1 LPPKANSSSLRRGKQ
16 RKKTLCE
23 ESERESET
31 DVDENKPHPSV
42 KALLLCFSP
51 FGVLLFVVVV
61 FVVFEKERKMA
72 FDDAVEEEDNDE
84 QREKRNEEEE
94 EEEEEMTK
102 KTTLNNSARANTT
115 TDEKTAAQTDDDDE
129 EESDSDSEEESSSEE
144 EDEEELAK
152 WRNTTYEVG
161 DRVSAFASWFQ
172 TKDKYLPARVIHET
186 TKKETLRGVFGKG
199 GDAAKKSGS
208 GDGASATVVQMIK
221 RYYCSYEGY
230 SKRMDAWLDA
240 SKMRP
245 LKEED
250 DGSNEHLSE
259 EEEEEEEEEE
269 AMEILEEQTTT
280 RKRNEGAEEEEEE
293 GIVEVNDNKS
303 GGVVV
308 TDAGEEN
315 EEEEEERVGTKRR
328 RTGENA
334 EPSNGG
340 GTNASKGAD
349 GSESHP
355 RASSKN
361 KTMSNSNSNKK
372 EKIGGGSGDIVD
384 VAAVVAGE
392 DGTVEA
398 TSPSARNN
406 GTTNATILATA
417 VAGNADAATP
427 TVIVEPPNE
436 VVDVDAENN
445 NNDKAAAN
453 AVVANQK
460 KTSASMNNN
469 NNNKTKGGKPKEKKG
484 TKKETQQHQHD
495 VAAAIVKN
503 AKNVDVLQLGAFEV
517 DCWYRAP
524 YPDEFTSDNRLFVC
538 EFCLKYC
545 KRRKTLVKHKK
556 CCPLTHPPGNEIYRH
571 PAEIEK
577 RTMRGENGEEEREIE
592 EIVRPELSVFEVDG
606 ARAATYCQNLC
617 LLAKLFLDHK
627 TLYHDVSQMLFY
639 ALCEKGEDEKH
650 RVVGYF
656 SKDKNGS
663 QTGHNLACILTLPPY
678 QRKGYGR
685 FLIAFSYELT
695 KRESWVGTPEKPLS
709 DLGLMSYSAYWGDV
723 ISELL
728 KSLEIGT
735 VITLSKIS
743 KLTHL
748 ATQDVILVLE
758 QAQILKRKSKG
769 DGQQQQQQQQQQQGT
784 VTTDATTTTTN
795 ANGNDSANVV
805 IGQVVEVTAET
816 IAKLDEIVTPA
827 ARRAK
832 ALDVNV
838 KYLKWEGTPV
848 SNVV

>member
-1 LPPKANSSSLRRGKQ
+1 
-16 RKKTLCE
+16 
-23 ESERESET
+23 
-31 DVDENKPHPSV
+31 
-42 KALLLCFSP
+42 
-51 FGVLLFVVVV
+51 
-61 FVVFEKERKMA
+61 MA

-94 EEEEEMTK
+94 DEEEMTK

-186 TKKETLRGVFGKG
+186 TKKETLRGVFGGKG

-639 ALCEKGEDEKH
+639 ALCEKGED
-650 RVVGYF
+650 
-656 SKDKNGS
+656 
-663 QTGHNLACILTLPPY
+663 
-678 QRKGYGR
+678 
-685 FLIAFSYELT
+685 
-695 KRESWVGTPEKPLS
+695 
-709 DLGLMSYSAYWGDV
+709 
-723 ISELL
+723 
-728 KSLEIGT
+728 
-735 VITLSKIS
+735 
-743 KLTHL
+743 
-748 ATQDVILVLE
+748 
-758 QAQILKRKSKG
+758 
-769 DGQQQQQQQQQQQGT
+769 
-784 VTTDATTTTTN
+784 
-795 ANGNDSANVV
+795 
-805 IGQVVEVTAET
+805 
-816 IAKLDEIVTPA
+816 
-827 ARRAK
+827 
-832 ALDVNV
+832 
-838 KYLKWEGTPV
+838 
-848 SNVV
+848 

>member
-1 LPPKANSSSLRRGKQ
+1 MAE
-16 RKKTLCE
+16 KK
-23 ESERESET
+23 
-31 DVDENKPHPSV
+31 K
-42 KALLLCFSP
+42 K
-51 FGVLLFVVVV
+51 
-61 FVVFEKERKMA
+61 
-72 FDDAVEEEDNDE
+72 
-84 QREKRNEEEE
+84 EEEE
-94 EEEEEMTK
+94 EEEEEK
-102 KTTLNNSARANTT
+102 ER
-115 TDEKTAAQTDDDDE
+115 DEEESESSELESESESESESEDDDE
-129 EESDSDSEEESSSEE
+129 ED

-152 WRNTTYEVG
+152 WKAMEYEVG
-161 DRVSAFASWFQ
+161 DRVAAVASFHQ
-172 TKDKYLPARVIHET
+172 TKRLPARVVHET
-186 TKKETLRGVFGKG
+186 RKKER
-199 GDAAKKSGS
+199 DEKSGKM
-208 GDGASATVVQMIK
+208 VEIK

-230 SKRMDAWLDA
+230 SNRMDAWLDA

-250 DGSNEHLSE
+250 DGSNEHSSE
-259 EEEEEEEEEE
+259 EKEEEE
-269 AMEILEEQTTT
+269 AMDDRDEKKTTTT
-280 RKRNEGAEEEEEE
+280 RMEK
-293 GIVEVNDNKS
+293 KS
-303 GGVVV
+303 G
-308 TDAGEEN
+308 
-315 EEEEEERVGTKRR
+315 EEEERVVEVSHGPDAGKQNKEEKEDEDEKRVQRR
-328 RTGENA
+328 RKTGENA
-334 EPSNGG
+334 GASGD
-340 GTNASKGAD
+340 GTNGTTTEPHKAAE
-349 GSESHP
+349 GSESRP
-355 RASSKN
+355 RATSKN
-361 KTMSNSNSNKK
+361 KTNSNSNSNKK
-372 EKIGGGSGDIVD
+372 TKSDGGNRNLVS
-384 VAAVVAGE
+384 VATVVVAEE
-392 DGTVEA
+392 DGIIEA
-398 TSPSARNN
+398 TSPSAKNN
-406 GTTNATILATA
+406 GTTRTTGETETVVEKAVGENNGDVTTTVLA
-417 VAGNADAATP
+417 
-427 TVIVEPPNE
+427 EPQNE
-436 VVDVDAENN
+436 DVDPDAENN
-445 NNDKAAAN
+445 NNKN
-453 AVVANQK
+453 GTPTTGTNQK
-460 KTSASMNNN
+460 KSSVS
-469 NNNKTKGGKPKEKKG
+469 NNKTKGGKQKEKKG
-484 TKKETQQHQHD
+484 TKKEAQHHQHD
-495 VAAAIVKN
+495 VAAAAIVKN

-577 RTMRGENGEEEREIE
+577 RTITGEDGEGDREVQ

-627 TLYHDVSQMLFY
+627 TLYHDCSQMLFY
-639 ALCEKGEDEKH
+639 ALCEKGEDKKY

-695 KRESWVGTPEKPLS
+695 KREGWVGTPEKPLS

-735 VITLSKIS
+735 VITVSKIS

-758 QAQILKRKSKG
+758 QAQILKRKSKATG
-769 DGQQQQQQQQQQQGT
+769 NTSNDGQQQQATVPTETTANETDGT
-784 VTTDATTTTTN
+784 
-795 ANGNDSANVV
+795 GNDSTNMV

-827 ARRAK
+827 VRRAK

-838 KYLKWEGTPV
+838 KYLRWEGTPV

>member
-1 LPPKANSSSLRRGKQ
+1 MAE
-16 RKKTLCE
+16 KK
-23 ESERESET
+23 
-31 DVDENKPHPSV
+31 K
-42 KALLLCFSP
+42 
-51 FGVLLFVVVV
+51 
-61 FVVFEKERKMA
+61 
-72 FDDAVEEEDNDE
+72 
-84 QREKRNEEEE
+84 EEEE
-94 EEEEEMTK
+94 EEEEEK
-102 KTTLNNSARANTT
+102 ER
-115 TDEKTAAQTDDDDE
+115 DEEESESSELESESESESESEDDDE
-129 EESDSDSEEESSSEE
+129 ED

-152 WRNTTYEVG
+152 WKAMEYEVG
-161 DRVSAFASWFQ
+161 DRVAAVASFHQ
-172 TKDKYLPARVIHET
+172 TKRLPARVVHET
-186 TKKETLRGVFGKG
+186 RKKER
-199 GDAAKKSGS
+199 DEKSGKM
-208 GDGASATVVQMIK
+208 VEIK

-230 SKRMDAWLDA
+230 SNRMDAWLDA

-250 DGSNEHLSE
+250 DGSNEHSSE
-259 EEEEEEEEEE
+259 EKEEEE
-269 AMEILEEQTTT
+269 AMDDRDEKKTTTT
-280 RKRNEGAEEEEEE
+280 RMEK
-293 GIVEVNDNKS
+293 KS
-303 GGVVV
+303 G
-308 TDAGEEN
+308 
-315 EEEEEERVGTKRR
+315 EEEERVVEVSHGPDAGKQNKEEKEDEDEKRVQRR
-328 RTGENA
+328 RKTGENA
-334 EPSNGG
+334 GASGD
-340 GTNASKGAD
+340 GTNGTTTEPHKAAE
-349 GSESHP
+349 GSESRP
-355 RASSKN
+355 RATSKN
-361 KTMSNSNSNKK
+361 KTNSNSNSNKK
-372 EKIGGGSGDIVD
+372 TKSDGGNRNLVS
-384 VAAVVAGE
+384 VATVVVAEE
-392 DGTVEA
+392 DGIIEA
-398 TSPSARNN
+398 TSPSAKNN
-406 GTTNATILATA
+406 GTTRTTGETETVVEKAVGENNGDVTTTVLA
-417 VAGNADAATP
+417 
-427 TVIVEPPNE
+427 EPQNE
-436 VVDVDAENN
+436 DVDPDAENN
-445 NNDKAAAN
+445 NNKN
-453 AVVANQK
+453 GTPTTGTNQK
-460 KTSASMNNN
+460 KSSVS
-469 NNNKTKGGKPKEKKG
+469 NNKTKGGKQKEKKG
-484 TKKETQQHQHD
+484 TKKEAQHHQHD
-495 VAAAIVKN
+495 VAAAAIVKN

-577 RTMRGENGEEEREIE
+577 RTITGEDGEGDREVQ

-627 TLYHDVSQMLFY
+627 TLYHDCSQMLFY
-639 ALCEKGEDEKH
+639 ALCEKGEDKKY

-695 KRESWVGTPEKPLS
+695 KREGWVGTPEKPLS

-735 VITLSKIS
+735 VITVSKIS

-758 QAQILKRKSKG
+758 QAQILKRKSKATG
-769 DGQQQQQQQQQQQGT
+769 NTSNDGQQQQATVPTETTANETDGT
-784 VTTDATTTTTN
+784 
-795 ANGNDSANVV
+795 GNDSTNMV

-838 KYLKWEGTPV
+838 KYLRWEGTPV

>member
-1 LPPKANSSSLRRGKQ
+1 MAE
-16 RKKTLCE
+16 KK
-23 ESERESET
+23 
-31 DVDENKPHPSV
+31 K
-42 KALLLCFSP
+42 
-51 FGVLLFVVVV
+51 
-61 FVVFEKERKMA
+61 
-72 FDDAVEEEDNDE
+72 
-84 QREKRNEEEE
+84 EEEE
-94 EEEEEMTK
+94 EEEEEK
-102 KTTLNNSARANTT
+102 ER
-115 TDEKTAAQTDDDDE
+115 DEEESESESESEDDDDDDDDE
-129 EESDSDSEEESSSEE
+129 ED

-152 WRNTTYEVG
+152 WKAMEYEVG
-161 DRVSAFASWFQ
+161 DRVAAVASFHQ
-172 TKDKYLPARVIHET
+172 TKRLPARVVHET
-186 TKKETLRGVFGKG
+186 RKKER
-199 GDAAKKSGS
+199 DEKSGKM
-208 GDGASATVVQMIK
+208 VEIK

-230 SKRMDAWLDA
+230 SNRMDAWLDA

-250 DGSNEHLSE
+250 DGSNEHSSE
-259 EEEEEEEEEE
+259 EKEEEE
-269 AMEILEEQTTT
+269 AMDDRDEKKTTTT
-280 RKRNEGAEEEEEE
+280 RMEK
-293 GIVEVNDNKS
+293 KS
-303 GGVVV
+303 G
-308 TDAGEEN
+308 
-315 EEEEEERVGTKRR
+315 EEEERVVEVSHGPDAGKQNKEEKEDEDEKRVQRR
-328 RTGENA
+328 RKTGENA
-334 EPSNGG
+334 GASGD
-340 GTNASKGAD
+340 GTNGTTTEPHKAAE
-349 GSESHP
+349 GSESRP
-355 RASSKN
+355 RATSKN
-361 KTMSNSNSNKK
+361 KTNSNSNSNKK
-372 EKIGGGSGDIVD
+372 TKSDGGNRNLVS
-384 VAAVVAGE
+384 VATVVVAEE
-392 DGTVEA
+392 DGIIEA
-398 TSPSARNN
+398 TSPSAKNN
-406 GTTNATILATA
+406 GTTRTTGETETVVEKAVGENNGDVTTTVLA
-417 VAGNADAATP
+417 
-427 TVIVEPPNE
+427 EPQNE
-436 VVDVDAENN
+436 DVDPDAENN
-445 NNDKAAAN
+445 NNKN
-453 AVVANQK
+453 GTPTTGTNQK
-460 KTSASMNNN
+460 KSSVS
-469 NNNKTKGGKPKEKKG
+469 NNKTKGGKQKEKKG
-484 TKKETQQHQHD
+484 TKKEAQHHQHD
-495 VAAAIVKN
+495 VAAAAIVKN

-577 RTMRGENGEEEREIE
+577 RTITGEDGEGDREVQ

-627 TLYHDVSQMLFY
+627 TLYHDCSQMLFY
-639 ALCEKGEDEKH
+639 ALCEKGEDKKY

-695 KRESWVGTPEKPLS
+695 KREGWVGTPEKPLS

-735 VITLSKIS
+735 VITVSKIS

-758 QAQILKRKSKG
+758 QAQILKRKSKAIG
-769 DGQQQQQQQQQQQGT
+769 NTSNDGQQQQATVPTETTANETDGT
-784 VTTDATTTTTN
+784 
-795 ANGNDSANVV
+795 GNDSTNMV

-838 KYLKWEGTPV
+838 KYLRWEGTPV

>member
-1 LPPKANSSSLRRGKQ
+1 MAE
-16 RKKTLCE
+16 KK
-23 ESERESET
+23 
-31 DVDENKPHPSV
+31 K
-42 KALLLCFSP
+42 K
-51 FGVLLFVVVV
+51 
-61 FVVFEKERKMA
+61 
-72 FDDAVEEEDNDE
+72 
-84 QREKRNEEEE
+84 EEEE
-94 EEEEEMTK
+94 EEEEEK
-102 KTTLNNSARANTT
+102 ER
-115 TDEKTAAQTDDDDE
+115 DEEESESSELESESESESESEDDDDE
-129 EESDSDSEEESSSEE
+129 ED

-152 WRNTTYEVG
+152 WKAMEYEVG
-161 DRVSAFASWFQ
+161 DRVAAVASFHQ
-172 TKDKYLPARVIHET
+172 TKRLPARVVHET
-186 TKKETLRGVFGKG
+186 RKKER
-199 GDAAKKSGS
+199 DEKSGKM
-208 GDGASATVVQMIK
+208 VEIK

-230 SKRMDAWLDA
+230 SNRMDAWLDA

-250 DGSNEHLSE
+250 DGSNEHSS
-259 EEEEEEEEEE
+259 EEEEEEE
-269 AMEILEEQTTT
+269 AMDDRDEKKTTTT
-280 RKRNEGAEEEEEE
+280 RMEK
-293 GIVEVNDNKS
+293 KS
-303 GGVVV
+303 G
-308 TDAGEEN
+308 
-315 EEEEEERVGTKRR
+315 EEEERVVEVSHGPDAGKQNKEEDEDEKRVQRR
-328 RTGENA
+328 RKTGENA
-334 EPSNGG
+334 GASGD
-340 GTNASKGAD
+340 GTNGTTTEPHKAAE
-349 GSESHP
+349 GSESRP
-355 RASSKN
+355 RATSKN
-361 KTMSNSNSNKK
+361 KTNSNSNSNKK
-372 EKIGGGSGDIVD
+372 TKSDGGNRNLVS
-384 VAAVVAGE
+384 VATVVVAEE
-392 DGTVEA
+392 DGIIEA
-398 TSPSARNN
+398 TSPSAKNN
-406 GTTNATILATA
+406 GTTRTTGETETVVEKAVGENNGDVTTTVLA
-417 VAGNADAATP
+417 
-427 TVIVEPPNE
+427 EPQNE
-436 VVDVDAENN
+436 DVDPDAENN
-445 NNDKAAAN
+445 NNKN
-453 AVVANQK
+453 GTPTTGTNQK
-460 KTSASMNNN
+460 KSSVS
-469 NNNKTKGGKPKEKKG
+469 NNKTKGGKQKEKKG
-484 TKKETQQHQHD
+484 TKKEAQHHQHD
-495 VAAAIVKN
+495 VAAAAIVKN

-577 RTMRGENGEEEREIE
+577 RTITGEDGEGDREVQ

-627 TLYHDVSQMLFY
+627 TLYHDCSQMLFY
-639 ALCEKGEDEKH
+639 ALCEKGEDKKY

-695 KRESWVGTPEKPLS
+695 KREGWVGTPEKPLS

-735 VITLSKIS
+735 VITVSKIS

-758 QAQILKRKSKG
+758 QAQILKRKSKATG
-769 DGQQQQQQQQQQQGT
+769 NTSNDGQQQQATVPTETTANETDGT
-784 VTTDATTTTTN
+784 
-795 ANGNDSANVV
+795 GNDSTNMV

-838 KYLKWEGTPV
+838 KYLRWEGTPV

>member
-1 LPPKANSSSLRRGKQ
+1 MAE
-16 RKKTLCE
+16 KK
-23 ESERESET
+23 
-31 DVDENKPHPSV
+31 K
-42 KALLLCFSP
+42 
-51 FGVLLFVVVV
+51 
-61 FVVFEKERKMA
+61 
-72 FDDAVEEEDNDE
+72 
-84 QREKRNEEEE
+84 EEEE
-94 EEEEEMTK
+94 EEEEEK
-102 KTTLNNSARANTT
+102 ER
-115 TDEKTAAQTDDDDE
+115 DEEESESSELESESESESESEDDDDDDDDDE
-129 EESDSDSEEESSSEE
+129 ED

-152 WRNTTYEVG
+152 WKAMEYEVG
-161 DRVSAFASWFQ
+161 DRVAAVASFHQ
-172 TKDKYLPARVIHET
+172 TKRLPARVVHET
-186 TKKETLRGVFGKG
+186 RKKER
-199 GDAAKKSGS
+199 DEKSGKM
-208 GDGASATVVQMIK
+208 VEIK

-230 SKRMDAWLDA
+230 SNRMDAWLDA

-250 DGSNEHLSE
+250 DGSNEHSS
-259 EEEEEEEEEE
+259 EEEEEEE
-269 AMEILEEQTTT
+269 AMDDRDEKKTTTT
-280 RKRNEGAEEEEEE
+280 RMEK
-293 GIVEVNDNKS
+293 KS
-303 GGVVV
+303 G
-308 TDAGEEN
+308 
-315 EEEEEERVGTKRR
+315 EEEERVVEVSHGPDAGKQNKEEKEDEDEKRVQRR
-328 RTGENA
+328 RKTGENA
-334 EPSNGG
+334 GASGD
-340 GTNASKGAD
+340 GTNGTTTEPHKAAE
-349 GSESHP
+349 GSESRP
-355 RASSKN
+355 RATSKN
-361 KTMSNSNSNKK
+361 KTNSNSNSNKK
-372 EKIGGGSGDIVD
+372 TKSDGGNRNLVS
-384 VAAVVAGE
+384 VATVVVAEE
-392 DGTVEA
+392 DGIIEA
-398 TSPSARNN
+398 TSPSAKNN
-406 GTTNATILATA
+406 GTTRTTGETETVVEKAVGENNGDVTTTVLA
-417 VAGNADAATP
+417 
-427 TVIVEPPNE
+427 EPQNE
-436 VVDVDAENN
+436 DVDPDAENN
-445 NNDKAAAN
+445 NNKN
-453 AVVANQK
+453 GTPTTGTNQK
-460 KTSASMNNN
+460 KSSVS
-469 NNNKTKGGKPKEKKG
+469 NNKTKGGKQKEKKG
-484 TKKETQQHQHD
+484 TKKEAQHHQHD
-495 VAAAIVKN
+495 VAAAAIVKN

-577 RTMRGENGEEEREIE
+577 RTITGEDGEGDREVQ

-627 TLYHDVSQMLFY
+627 TLYHDCSQMLFY
-639 ALCEKGEDEKH
+639 ALCEKGEDKKY

-695 KRESWVGTPEKPLS
+695 KREGWVGTPEKPLS

-735 VITLSKIS
+735 VITVSKIS

-758 QAQILKRKSKG
+758 QAQILKRKSKATG
-769 DGQQQQQQQQQQQGT
+769 NTSNDGQQQQATVPTETTANETDGT
-784 VTTDATTTTTN
+784 
-795 ANGNDSANVV
+795 GNDSTNMV

-827 ARRAK
+827 ERRAK

-838 KYLKWEGTPV
+838 KYLRWEGTPV

>member
-1 LPPKANSSSLRRGKQ
+1 MAE
-16 RKKTLCE
+16 KK
-23 ESERESET
+23 
-31 DVDENKPHPSV
+31 K
-42 KALLLCFSP
+42 
-51 FGVLLFVVVV
+51 
-61 FVVFEKERKMA
+61 
-72 FDDAVEEEDNDE
+72 
-84 QREKRNEEEE
+84 EEEE
-94 EEEEEMTK
+94 EEEEEK
-102 KTTLNNSARANTT
+102 ER
-115 TDEKTAAQTDDDDE
+115 DEEESESESESEDDDDE
-129 EESDSDSEEESSSEE
+129 ED

-152 WRNTTYEVG
+152 WKAMEYEVG
-161 DRVSAFASWFQ
+161 DRVAAVASFHQ
-172 TKDKYLPARVIHET
+172 TKRLPARVVHET
-186 TKKETLRGVFGKG
+186 RKKER
-199 GDAAKKSGS
+199 DEKSGKM
-208 GDGASATVVQMIK
+208 VEIK

-230 SKRMDAWLDA
+230 SNRMDAWLDA

-250 DGSNEHLSE
+250 DGSNEHSS
-259 EEEEEEEEEE
+259 EEEEEEE
-269 AMEILEEQTTT
+269 AMDDRDEKKTTTT
-280 RKRNEGAEEEEEE
+280 RMEK
-293 GIVEVNDNKS
+293 KS
-303 GGVVV
+303 G
-308 TDAGEEN
+308 
-315 EEEEEERVGTKRR
+315 EEEERVVEVSHGPDAGKQNKEEKEDEDEKRVQRR
-328 RTGENA
+328 RKTGENA
-334 EPSNGG
+334 GASGD
-340 GTNASKGAD
+340 GTNGTTTEPHKAAE
-349 GSESHP
+349 GSESRP
-355 RASSKN
+355 RATSKN
-361 KTMSNSNSNKK
+361 KTNSNSNSNKK
-372 EKIGGGSGDIVD
+372 TKSDGGNRNLVS
-384 VAAVVAGE
+384 VATVVVAEE
-392 DGTVEA
+392 DGIIEA
-398 TSPSARNN
+398 TSPSAKNN
-406 GTTNATILATA
+406 GTTRTTGETETVVEKAVGENNGDVTTTVLA
-417 VAGNADAATP
+417 
-427 TVIVEPPNE
+427 EPQNE
-436 VVDVDAENN
+436 DVDPDAENN
-445 NNDKAAAN
+445 NNKN
-453 AVVANQK
+453 GTPTTGTNQK
-460 KTSASMNNN
+460 KSSVS
-469 NNNKTKGGKPKEKKG
+469 NNKTKGGKQKEKKG
-484 TKKETQQHQHD
+484 TKKEAQHHQHD
-495 VAAAIVKN
+495 VAAAAIVKN

-577 RTMRGENGEEEREIE
+577 RTITGEDGEGDREVQ

-627 TLYHDVSQMLFY
+627 TLYHDCSQMLFY
-639 ALCEKGEDEKH
+639 ALCEKGEDKKY

-695 KRESWVGTPEKPLS
+695 KREGWVGTPEKPLS

-735 VITLSKIS
+735 VITVSKIS

-758 QAQILKRKSKG
+758 QAQILKRKSKATG
-769 DGQQQQQQQQQQQGT
+769 NTSNDGQQQQATVPTETTANETDGT
-784 VTTDATTTTTN
+784 
-795 ANGNDSANVV
+795 GNDSTNMI

-838 KYLKWEGTPV
+838 KYLRWEGTPV

>member
-1 LPPKANSSSLRRGKQ
+1 
-16 RKKTLCE
+16 
-23 ESERESET
+23 
-31 DVDENKPHPSV
+31 
-42 KALLLCFSP
+42 
-51 FGVLLFVVVV
+51 
-61 FVVFEKERKMA
+61 MA
-72 FDDAVEEEDNDE
+72 FDDAVEEDANDE
-84 QREKRNEEEE
+84 QREKRNEE

-186 TKKETLRGVFGKG
+186 TKKETLRGVFGGKG

>member
-1 LPPKANSSSLRRGKQ
+1 MAE
-16 RKKTLCE
+16 KK
-23 ESERESET
+23 
-31 DVDENKPHPSV
+31 K
-42 KALLLCFSP
+42 
-51 FGVLLFVVVV
+51 
-61 FVVFEKERKMA
+61 
-72 FDDAVEEEDNDE
+72 
-84 QREKRNEEEE
+84 EEEE
-94 EEEEEMTK
+94 EEEEEK
-102 KTTLNNSARANTT
+102 ER
-115 TDEKTAAQTDDDDE
+115 DEEESESSELESESESESESEDDDDDDDDDDDE
-129 EESDSDSEEESSSEE
+129 ED

-152 WRNTTYEVG
+152 WKAMEYEVG
-161 DRVSAFASWFQ
+161 DRVAAVASFHQ
-172 TKDKYLPARVIHET
+172 TKRLPARVVHET
-186 TKKETLRGVFGKG
+186 RKKER
-199 GDAAKKSGS
+199 DEKSGKM
-208 GDGASATVVQMIK
+208 VEIK

-230 SKRMDAWLDA
+230 SNRMDAWLDA

-250 DGSNEHLSE
+250 DGSNEHSSE
-259 EEEEEEEEEE
+259 EKEEEE
-269 AMEILEEQTTT
+269 AMDDRDEKKTTTT
-280 RKRNEGAEEEEEE
+280 RMEK
-293 GIVEVNDNKS
+293 KS
-303 GGVVV
+303 G
-308 TDAGEEN
+308 
-315 EEEEEERVGTKRR
+315 EEEERVVEVSHGPDAGKQNKEEKEDEDEKRVQRR
-328 RTGENA
+328 RKTGENA
-334 EPSNGG
+334 GASGD
-340 GTNASKGAD
+340 GTNGTTTEPHKAAE
-349 GSESHP
+349 GSESRP
-355 RASSKN
+355 RATSKN
-361 KTMSNSNSNKK
+361 KTNSNSNSNKK
-372 EKIGGGSGDIVD
+372 TKSDGGNRNLVS
-384 VAAVVAGE
+384 VATVVVAEE
-392 DGTVEA
+392 DGIIEA
-398 TSPSARNN
+398 TSPSAKNN
-406 GTTNATILATA
+406 GTTRTTGETETVVEKAVGENNGDVTTTVLA
-417 VAGNADAATP
+417 
-427 TVIVEPPNE
+427 EPQNE
-436 VVDVDAENN
+436 DVDPDAENN
-445 NNDKAAAN
+445 NNKN
-453 AVVANQK
+453 GTPTTGTNQK
-460 KTSASMNNN
+460 KSSVS
-469 NNNKTKGGKPKEKKG
+469 NNKTKGGKQKEKKG
-484 TKKETQQHQHD
+484 TKKEAQHHQYD
-495 VAAAIVKN
+495 VAAAAIVKN

-524 YPDEFTSDNRLFVC
+524 YPDEFTSDSRLFVC

-577 RTMRGENGEEEREIE
+577 RTITGEDGEGHREVQ

-627 TLYHDVSQMLFY
+627 TLYHDCSQMLFY
-639 ALCEKGEDEKH
+639 ALCEKGEDRKY

-695 KRESWVGTPEKPLS
+695 KREGWVGTPEKPLS

-735 VITLSKIS
+735 VITVSKIS

-758 QAQILKRKSKG
+758 QAQILKRKSKATG
-769 DGQQQQQQQQQQQGT
+769 NTSNDGQQQQATVPTETTANETDGT
-784 VTTDATTTTTN
+784 
-795 ANGNDSANVV
+795 GNDSTNMV

-838 KYLKWEGTPV
+838 KYLRWEGTPV

>member
-1 LPPKANSSSLRRGKQ
+1 MAE
-16 RKKTLCE
+16 KK
-23 ESERESET
+23 
-31 DVDENKPHPSV
+31 K
-42 KALLLCFSP
+42 
-51 FGVLLFVVVV
+51 
-61 FVVFEKERKMA
+61 
-72 FDDAVEEEDNDE
+72 
-84 QREKRNEEEE
+84 EEEE
-94 EEEEEMTK
+94 EEEEEK
-102 KTTLNNSARANTT
+102 ER
-115 TDEKTAAQTDDDDE
+115 DEEESESSELESESESESESEDDDDE
-129 EESDSDSEEESSSEE
+129 ED

-152 WRNTTYEVG
+152 WKAMEYEVG
-161 DRVSAFASWFQ
+161 DRVAAVASFHQ
-172 TKDKYLPARVIHET
+172 TKRLPARVVHET
-186 TKKETLRGVFGKG
+186 RKKER
-199 GDAAKKSGS
+199 DEKSGKM
-208 GDGASATVVQMIK
+208 VEIK

-230 SKRMDAWLDA
+230 SNRMDAWLDA

-250 DGSNEHLSE
+250 DGSNEHSS
-259 EEEEEEEEEE
+259 EEEEEEE
-269 AMEILEEQTTT
+269 AMDDRDEKKTTTT
-280 RKRNEGAEEEEEE
+280 RMEK
-293 GIVEVNDNKS
+293 KS
-303 GGVVV
+303 G
-308 TDAGEEN
+308 
-315 EEEEEERVGTKRR
+315 EEEERVVEVSHGPDAGKQNKEEKEDEDEKRVQRR
-328 RTGENA
+328 RKTGENA
-334 EPSNGG
+334 GASGD
-340 GTNASKGAD
+340 GTNGTTTEPHKAAE
-349 GSESHP
+349 GSESRP
-355 RASSKN
+355 RATSKN
-361 KTMSNSNSNKK
+361 KTNSNSNSNKK
-372 EKIGGGSGDIVD
+372 TKSDGGNRNLVS
-384 VAAVVAGE
+384 VATVVVAEE
-392 DGTVEA
+392 DGIIEA
-398 TSPSARNN
+398 TSPSAKNN
-406 GTTNATILATA
+406 GTTRTTGETETVVEKAVGENNGDVTTTVLA
-417 VAGNADAATP
+417 
-427 TVIVEPPNE
+427 EPQNE
-436 VVDVDAENN
+436 DVDPDAENN
-445 NNDKAAAN
+445 NNKN
-453 AVVANQK
+453 GTPTTGTNQK
-460 KTSASMNNN
+460 KSSVS
-469 NNNKTKGGKPKEKKG
+469 NNKTKGGKQKEKKG
-484 TKKETQQHQHD
+484 TKKEAQHHQHD
-495 VAAAIVKN
+495 VAAAAIVKN

-577 RTMRGENGEEEREIE
+577 RTITGEDGEGDREVQE
-592 EIVRPELSVFEVDG
+592 TVRPELSVFEVDG

-627 TLYHDVSQMLFY
+627 TLYHDCSQMLFY
-639 ALCEKGEDEKH
+639 ALCEKGEDRKY

-695 KRESWVGTPEKPLS
+695 KREGWVGTPEKPLS

-735 VITLSKIS
+735 VITVSKIS

-758 QAQILKRKSKG
+758 QAQILKRKSKATG
-769 DGQQQQQQQQQQQGT
+769 NTSNDGQQQQATVPTETTANETDGT
-784 VTTDATTTTTN
+784 
-795 ANGNDSANVV
+795 GNDSTNMV

-838 KYLKWEGTPV
+838 KYLRWEGTPV

>member
-1 LPPKANSSSLRRGKQ
+1 MAE
-16 RKKTLCE
+16 KK
-23 ESERESET
+23 
-31 DVDENKPHPSV
+31 K
-42 KALLLCFSP
+42 
-51 FGVLLFVVVV
+51 
-61 FVVFEKERKMA
+61 
-72 FDDAVEEEDNDE
+72 
-84 QREKRNEEEE
+84 EEEE
-94 EEEEEMTK
+94 EEEEEK
-102 KTTLNNSARANTT
+102 ER
-115 TDEKTAAQTDDDDE
+115 DEEESESSELESESESESESEDDDDDDDE
-129 EESDSDSEEESSSEE
+129 ED

-152 WRNTTYEVG
+152 WKAMEYEVG
-161 DRVSAFASWFQ
+161 DRVAAVASFHQ
-172 TKDKYLPARVIHET
+172 TKRLPARVVHET
-186 TKKETLRGVFGKG
+186 RKKER
-199 GDAAKKSGS
+199 DEKSGKM
-208 GDGASATVVQMIK
+208 VEIK

-230 SKRMDAWLDA
+230 SNRMDAWLDA

-250 DGSNEHLSE
+250 DGSNEHSS
-259 EEEEEEEEEE
+259 EEEEEEE
-269 AMEILEEQTTT
+269 AMDDRDEKKTTTT
-280 RKRNEGAEEEEEE
+280 RMEK
-293 GIVEVNDNKS
+293 KS
-303 GGVVV
+303 G
-308 TDAGEEN
+308 
-315 EEEEEERVGTKRR
+315 EEEERVVEVSHGPDAGKQNKEEKEDEDEKRVQRR
-328 RTGENA
+328 RKTGENA
-334 EPSNGG
+334 GASGD
-340 GTNASKGAD
+340 GTNGTTTEPHKAAE
-349 GSESHP
+349 GSESRP
-355 RASSKN
+355 RATSKN
-361 KTMSNSNSNKK
+361 KTNSNSNSNKK
-372 EKIGGGSGDIVD
+372 TKSDGGNRNLVS
-384 VAAVVAGE
+384 VATVVVAEE
-392 DGTVEA
+392 DGIIEA
-398 TSPSARNN
+398 TSPSAKNN
-406 GTTNATILATA
+406 GTTRTTGETETVVEKAVGENNGDVTTTVLA
-417 VAGNADAATP
+417 
-427 TVIVEPPNE
+427 EPQNE
-436 VVDVDAENN
+436 DVDPDAENN
-445 NNDKAAAN
+445 NNKN
-453 AVVANQK
+453 GTPTTGTNQK
-460 KTSASMNNN
+460 KSSVS
-469 NNNKTKGGKPKEKKG
+469 NNKTKGGKQKEKKG
-484 TKKETQQHQHD
+484 TKKEAQHHQHD
-495 VAAAIVKN
+495 VAAAAIVKN

-577 RTMRGENGEEEREIE
+577 RTITGEDGEGDREVQ

-627 TLYHDVSQMLFY
+627 TLYHDCSQMLFY
-639 ALCEKGEDEKH
+639 ALCEKGEDKKY

-695 KRESWVGTPEKPLS
+695 KREGWVGTPEKPLS

-735 VITLSKIS
+735 VITVSKIS

-758 QAQILKRKSKG
+758 QAQILKRKSKATG
-769 DGQQQQQQQQQQQGT
+769 NTSNDGQQQQATVPTETTANETDGT
-784 VTTDATTTTTN
+784 
-795 ANGNDSANVV
+795 GNDSTNMV

-838 KYLKWEGTPV
+838 KYLRWEGTPV

>member
-1 LPPKANSSSLRRGKQ
+1 MAE
-16 RKKTLCE
+16 KK
-23 ESERESET
+23 
-31 DVDENKPHPSV
+31 K
-42 KALLLCFSP
+42 K
-51 FGVLLFVVVV
+51 
-61 FVVFEKERKMA
+61 
-72 FDDAVEEEDNDE
+72 
-84 QREKRNEEEE
+84 EEEE
-94 EEEEEMTK
+94 EEEEK
-102 KTTLNNSARANTT
+102 KER
-115 TDEKTAAQTDDDDE
+115 DEEESESESESEDDDDE
-129 EESDSDSEEESSSEE
+129 ED

-152 WRNTTYEVG
+152 WKAMEYEVG
-161 DRVSAFASWFQ
+161 DRVAAVASFHQ
-172 TKDKYLPARVIHET
+172 TKRLPARVVHET
-186 TKKETLRGVFGKG
+186 RKKER
-199 GDAAKKSGS
+199 DEKSGKM
-208 GDGASATVVQMIK
+208 VEIK

-230 SKRMDAWLDA
+230 SNRMDAWLDA

-250 DGSNEHLSE
+250 DGSNEHSSE
-259 EEEEEEEEEE
+259 EKEEEE
-269 AMEILEEQTTT
+269 AMDDRDEKKTTTT
-280 RKRNEGAEEEEEE
+280 RMEK
-293 GIVEVNDNKS
+293 KS
-303 GGVVV
+303 G
-308 TDAGEEN
+308 
-315 EEEEEERVGTKRR
+315 EEEERVVEVSHGPDAGKQNKEEKEDEDEKRVQRR
-328 RTGENA
+328 RKTGENA
-334 EPSNGG
+334 GASGD
-340 GTNASKGAD
+340 GTNGTTTEPHKAAE
-349 GSESHP
+349 GSESRP
-355 RASSKN
+355 RATSKN
-361 KTMSNSNSNKK
+361 KTNSNSNSNKK
-372 EKIGGGSGDIVD
+372 TKSGGGNRNLVS
-384 VAAVVAGE
+384 VATVVVAEE
-392 DGTVEA
+392 DGIIEA
-398 TSPSARNN
+398 TSPSAKNN
-406 GTTNATILATA
+406 GTTRTTGETETVVEKAVGENNGDVTTTVLA
-417 VAGNADAATP
+417 
-427 TVIVEPPNE
+427 EPQNE
-436 VVDVDAENN
+436 DVDPDAENN
-445 NNDKAAAN
+445 NNKN
-453 AVVANQK
+453 GTPTTGTNQK
-460 KTSASMNNN
+460 KSSVS
-469 NNNKTKGGKPKEKKG
+469 NNKTKGGKQKEKKG
-484 TKKETQQHQHD
+484 TKKEAQHHQHD
-495 VAAAIVKN
+495 VAAAAIVKN

-577 RTMRGENGEEEREIE
+577 RTITGEDGEGHREVQ

-627 TLYHDVSQMLFY
+627 TLYHDCSQMLFY
-639 ALCEKGEDEKH
+639 ALCEKGEDKKY

-695 KRESWVGTPEKPLS
+695 KREGWVGTPEKPLS

-735 VITLSKIS
+735 VITVSKIS

-758 QAQILKRKSKG
+758 QAQILKRKSKATG
-769 DGQQQQQQQQQQQGT
+769 NTSNDGQQQQATVPTETTANETDGT
-784 VTTDATTTTTN
+784 
-795 ANGNDSANVV
+795 GNDSTNMV

-838 KYLKWEGTPV
+838 KYLRWEGTPV

>member
-1 LPPKANSSSLRRGKQ
+1 MAE
-16 RKKTLCE
+16 KK
-23 ESERESET
+23 
-31 DVDENKPHPSV
+31 K
-42 KALLLCFSP
+42 
-51 FGVLLFVVVV
+51 
-61 FVVFEKERKMA
+61 
-72 FDDAVEEEDNDE
+72 
-84 QREKRNEEEE
+84 EEEE
-94 EEEEEMTK
+94 EEEEEK
-102 KTTLNNSARANTT
+102 ER
-115 TDEKTAAQTDDDDE
+115 DEEESESESEDDDDDDDDDE
-129 EESDSDSEEESSSEE
+129 ED

-152 WRNTTYEVG
+152 WKAMEYEVG
-161 DRVSAFASWFQ
+161 DRVAAVASFHQ
-172 TKDKYLPARVIHET
+172 TKRLPARVVHET
-186 TKKETLRGVFGKG
+186 RKKER
-199 GDAAKKSGS
+199 DEKSGKM
-208 GDGASATVVQMIK
+208 VEIK

-230 SKRMDAWLDA
+230 SNRMDAWLDA

-250 DGSNEHLSE
+250 DGSNEHSS
-259 EEEEEEEEEE
+259 EEEEEEE
-269 AMEILEEQTTT
+269 AMDDRDEKKTTTT
-280 RKRNEGAEEEEEE
+280 RMEK
-293 GIVEVNDNKS
+293 KS
-303 GGVVV
+303 G
-308 TDAGEEN
+308 
-315 EEEEEERVGTKRR
+315 EEEERVVEVSHGPDAGKQNKEEKEDEDEKRVQRR
-328 RTGENA
+328 RKTGENA
-334 EPSNGG
+334 GASGD
-340 GTNASKGAD
+340 GTNGTTTEPHKAAE
-349 GSESHP
+349 GSESRP
-355 RASSKN
+355 RATSKN
-361 KTMSNSNSNKK
+361 KTNSNSNSNKK
-372 EKIGGGSGDIVD
+372 TKSDGGNRNLVS
-384 VAAVVAGE
+384 VATVVVAEE
-392 DGTVEA
+392 DGIIEA
-398 TSPSARNN
+398 TSPSAKNN
-406 GTTNATILATA
+406 GTTRTTGETETVVEKAVGENNGDVTTTVLA
-417 VAGNADAATP
+417 
-427 TVIVEPPNE
+427 EPQNE
-436 VVDVDAENN
+436 DVDPDAENN
-445 NNDKAAAN
+445 NNKN
-453 AVVANQK
+453 GTPTTGTNQK
-460 KTSASMNNN
+460 KSSVS
-469 NNNKTKGGKPKEKKG
+469 NNKTKGGKQKEKKG
-484 TKKETQQHQHD
+484 TKKEAQHHQHD
-495 VAAAIVKN
+495 VAAAAIVKN

-577 RTMRGENGEEEREIE
+577 RTITGEDGEGDREVQ

-627 TLYHDVSQMLFY
+627 TLYHDCSQMLFY
-639 ALCEKGEDEKH
+639 ALCEKGEDKKY

-695 KRESWVGTPEKPLS
+695 KREGWVGTPEKPLS

-735 VITLSKIS
+735 VITVSKIS

-758 QAQILKRKSKG
+758 QAQILKRKSKATG
-769 DGQQQQQQQQQQQGT
+769 NTSNDGQQQQATVPTETTANETDGT
-784 VTTDATTTTTN
+784 
-795 ANGNDSANVV
+795 GNDSTNMV

-838 KYLKWEGTPV
+838 KYLRWEGTPV

>member
-1 LPPKANSSSLRRGKQ
+1 MAEE
-16 RKKTLCE
+16 KK
-23 ESERESET
+23 
-31 DVDENKPHPSV
+31 K
-42 KALLLCFSP
+42 KKKK
-51 FGVLLFVVVV
+51 
-61 FVVFEKERKMA
+61 EK
-72 FDDAVEEEDNDE
+72 
-84 QREKRNEEEE
+84 EEEE
-94 EEEEEMTK
+94 EEKKKKRDEEEESETSE
-102 KTTLNNSARANTT
+102 LESESESESESE
-115 TDEKTAAQTDDDDE
+115 DDDDDDDDDDDE
-129 EESDSDSEEESSSEE
+129 ED
-144 EDEEELAK
+144 EDDDEELAK
-152 WRNTTYEVG
+152 WKAMEYEVG
-161 DRVSAFASWFQ
+161 DRVAAVASFHQ
-172 TKDKYLPARVIHET
+172 TKRLPARVVHET
-186 TKKETLRGVFGKG
+186 RKKER
-199 GDAAKKSGS
+199 DEKSGKM
-208 GDGASATVVQMIK
+208 VEIK

-230 SKRMDAWLDA
+230 SNRMDAWLDA

-250 DGSNEHLSE
+250 DGSNEHSSE
-259 EEEEEEEEEE
+259 EKEEEE
-269 AMEILEEQTTT
+269 AMDDRDEKKTTTT
-280 RKRNEGAEEEEEE
+280 RMEK
-293 GIVEVNDNKS
+293 KS
-303 GGVVV
+303 G
-308 TDAGEEN
+308 
-315 EEEEEERVGTKRR
+315 EEEERVVEVSHGPDDAGKQNKEDKEDEDEKRVQRR
-328 RTGENA
+328 RKTGENA
-334 EPSNGG
+334 GASGD
-340 GTNASKGAD
+340 GTNGTTTEPHKAAE
-349 GSESHP
+349 GSESRP
-355 RASSKN
+355 RATSKN
-361 KTMSNSNSNKK
+361 KTNSNSNSNKK
-372 EKIGGGSGDIVD
+372 TKSGGGNRNLVN
-384 VAAVVAGE
+384 VATVVVAEE
-392 DGTVEA
+392 DGIIEA
-398 TSPSARNN
+398 TSPSAKNN
-406 GTTNATILATA
+406 GTTRTTGETETVVEKAVGDENNGDVTTTVLA
-417 VAGNADAATP
+417 
-427 TVIVEPPNE
+427 EPQNE
-436 VVDVDAENN
+436 DVDPDAENN
-445 NNDKAAAN
+445 NNKN
-453 AVVANQK
+453 GTPTTGTNQK
-460 KTSASMNNN
+460 KSSVS
-469 NNNKTKGGKPKEKKG
+469 NNKTKGGKQKEKKG
-484 TKKETQQHQHD
+484 TKKEAQHHHHD
-495 VAAAIVKN
+495 VAAAAIVKN

-577 RTMRGENGEEEREIE
+577 RTISGEDGEGDREVQ

-627 TLYHDVSQMLFY
+627 TLYHDCSQMLFY
-639 ALCEKGEDEKH
+639 ALCEKGEDKKY

-695 KRESWVGTPEKPLS
+695 KREGWVGTPEKPLS

-735 VITLSKIS
+735 VITVSKIS

-758 QAQILKRKSKG
+758 QAQILKRKSKAIG
-769 DGQQQQQQQQQQQGT
+769 NTSNDGQQQQATVPTETTANETDGT
-784 VTTDATTTTTN
+784 
-795 ANGNDSANVV
+795 GNDSTNMV

-838 KYLKWEGTPV
+838 KYLRWEGTPV

>member
-1 LPPKANSSSLRRGKQ
+1 MAE
-16 RKKTLCE
+16 KK
-23 ESERESET
+23 
-31 DVDENKPHPSV
+31 K
-42 KALLLCFSP
+42 
-51 FGVLLFVVVV
+51 
-61 FVVFEKERKMA
+61 
-72 FDDAVEEEDNDE
+72 
-84 QREKRNEEEE
+84 EEEE
-94 EEEEEMTK
+94 EEEEEK
-102 KTTLNNSARANTT
+102 ER
-115 TDEKTAAQTDDDDE
+115 DEEESESSELESESESESESEDDDDDDDDDE
-129 EESDSDSEEESSSEE
+129 ED

-152 WRNTTYEVG
+152 WKAMEYEVG
-161 DRVSAFASWFQ
+161 DRVAAVASFHQ
-172 TKDKYLPARVIHET
+172 TKRLPARVVHET
-186 TKKETLRGVFGKG
+186 RKKER
-199 GDAAKKSGS
+199 DEKSGKM
-208 GDGASATVVQMIK
+208 VEIK

-230 SKRMDAWLDA
+230 SNRMDAWLDA

-250 DGSNEHLSE
+250 DGSNEHSS
-259 EEEEEEEEEE
+259 EEEEEEE
-269 AMEILEEQTTT
+269 AMDDRDEKKTTTT
-280 RKRNEGAEEEEEE
+280 RMEK
-293 GIVEVNDNKS
+293 KS
-303 GGVVV
+303 G
-308 TDAGEEN
+308 
-315 EEEEEERVGTKRR
+315 EEEERVVEVSHGPDAGKQNKEEKEDEDEKRVQRR
-328 RTGENA
+328 RKTGENA
-334 EPSNGG
+334 GASGD
-340 GTNASKGAD
+340 GTNGTTTEPHKAAE
-349 GSESHP
+349 GSESRP
-355 RASSKN
+355 RATSKN
-361 KTMSNSNSNKK
+361 KTNSNSNSNKK
-372 EKIGGGSGDIVD
+372 TKSDGGNRNLVS
-384 VAAVVAGE
+384 VATVVVAEE
-392 DGTVEA
+392 DGIIEA
-398 TSPSARNN
+398 TSPSAKNN
-406 GTTNATILATA
+406 GTTRTTGETETVVEKAVGENNGDVTTTVLA
-417 VAGNADAATP
+417 
-427 TVIVEPPNE
+427 EPQNE
-436 VVDVDAENN
+436 DVDPDAENN
-445 NNDKAAAN
+445 NNKN
-453 AVVANQK
+453 GTPTTGTNQK
-460 KTSASMNNN
+460 KSSVS
-469 NNNKTKGGKPKEKKG
+469 NNKTKGGKQKEKKG
-484 TKKETQQHQHD
+484 TKKEAQHHQHD
-495 VAAAIVKN
+495 VAAAAIVKN

-577 RTMRGENGEEEREIE
+577 RTITGEDGEGDREVQ

-627 TLYHDVSQMLFY
+627 TLYHDCSQMLFY
-639 ALCEKGEDEKH
+639 ALCEKGEDKKY

-695 KRESWVGTPEKPLS
+695 KREGWVGTPEKPLS

-735 VITLSKIS
+735 VITVSKIS

-758 QAQILKRKSKG
+758 QAQILKRKSKATG
-769 DGQQQQQQQQQQQGT
+769 NTSNDGQQQQATVPTETTANETDGT
-784 VTTDATTTTTN
+784 
-795 ANGNDSANVV
+795 GNDSTNMI

-838 KYLKWEGTPV
+838 KYLRWEGTPV

>member
-1 LPPKANSSSLRRGKQ
+1 MAE
-16 RKKTLCE
+16 KK
-23 ESERESET
+23 
-31 DVDENKPHPSV
+31 K
-42 KALLLCFSP
+42 
-51 FGVLLFVVVV
+51 
-61 FVVFEKERKMA
+61 
-72 FDDAVEEEDNDE
+72 
-84 QREKRNEEEE
+84 EEEE
-94 EEEEEMTK
+94 EEEEEK
-102 KTTLNNSARANTT
+102 ER
-115 TDEKTAAQTDDDDE
+115 DEEESESSELESESESESESEDDDDDDDE
-129 EESDSDSEEESSSEE
+129 ED

-152 WRNTTYEVG
+152 WKAMEYEVG
-161 DRVSAFASWFQ
+161 DRVAAVASFHQ
-172 TKDKYLPARVIHET
+172 TKRLPARVVHET
-186 TKKETLRGVFGKG
+186 RKKER
-199 GDAAKKSGS
+199 DEKSGKM
-208 GDGASATVVQMIK
+208 VEIK

-230 SKRMDAWLDA
+230 SNRMDAWLDA

-250 DGSNEHLSE
+250 DGSNEHSSE
-259 EEEEEEEEEE
+259 EKAEEE
-269 AMEILEEQTTT
+269 AMDDRDEKKTTTT
-280 RKRNEGAEEEEEE
+280 RMEK
-293 GIVEVNDNKS
+293 KS
-303 GGVVV
+303 G
-308 TDAGEEN
+308 
-315 EEEEEERVGTKRR
+315 EEEERVVEVSHGPDAGKQNKEEKEDEDEKRVQRR
-328 RTGENA
+328 RKTGENA
-334 EPSNGG
+334 GASGD
-340 GTNASKGAD
+340 GTNGTTTEPHKAAE
-349 GSESHP
+349 GSESRP
-355 RASSKN
+355 RATSKN
-361 KTMSNSNSNKK
+361 KTNSNSNSNKK
-372 EKIGGGSGDIVD
+372 TKSDGGNRNLVS
-384 VAAVVAGE
+384 VATVVVAEE
-392 DGTVEA
+392 DGIIEA
-398 TSPSARNN
+398 TSPSAKNN
-406 GTTNATILATA
+406 GTTRTTGETETVVEKAVGENNGDVTTTVLA
-417 VAGNADAATP
+417 
-427 TVIVEPPNE
+427 EPQNE
-436 VVDVDAENN
+436 DVDPDAENN
-445 NNDKAAAN
+445 NNKN
-453 AVVANQK
+453 GTPTTGTNQK
-460 KTSASMNNN
+460 KSSVS
-469 NNNKTKGGKPKEKKG
+469 NNKTKGGKQKEKKG
-484 TKKETQQHQHD
+484 TKKEAQHHQHD
-495 VAAAIVKN
+495 VAAAAIVKN

-577 RTMRGENGEEEREIE
+577 RTITGEDGEGDREVQ

-627 TLYHDVSQMLFY
+627 TLYHDCSQMLFY
-639 ALCEKGEDEKH
+639 ALCEKGEDKKY

-695 KRESWVGTPEKPLS
+695 KREGWVGTPEKPLS

-728 KSLEIGT
+728 KSLGIGT
-735 VITLSKIS
+735 VITISKIS

-758 QAQILKRKSKG
+758 QAQILKRKSKATG
-769 DGQQQQQQQQQQQGT
+769 NTSNDGQQQQATVPTETTANETDGT
-784 VTTDATTTTTN
+784 
-795 ANGNDSANVV
+795 GNDSTNMV

-838 KYLKWEGTPV
+838 KYLRWEGTPV

>member
-1 LPPKANSSSLRRGKQ
+1 M
-16 RKKTLCE
+16 
-23 ESERESET
+23 ESESESES
-31 DVDENKPHPSV
+31 ES
-42 KALLLCFSP
+42 
-51 FGVLLFVVVV
+51 
-61 FVVFEKERKMA
+61 E
-72 FDDAVEEEDNDE
+72 DDDD
-84 QREKRNEEEE
+84 
-94 EEEEEMTK
+94 
-102 KTTLNNSARANTT
+102 
-115 TDEKTAAQTDDDDE
+115 DDDDDE
-129 EESDSDSEEESSSEE
+129 ED

-152 WRNTTYEVG
+152 WKAMEYEVG
-161 DRVSAFASWFQ
+161 DRVAAVASFHQ
-172 TKDKYLPARVIHET
+172 TKRLPARVVHET
-186 TKKETLRGVFGKG
+186 RKKER
-199 GDAAKKSGS
+199 DEKSGKM
-208 GDGASATVVQMIK
+208 VEIK

-230 SKRMDAWLDA
+230 SNRMDAWLDA

-250 DGSNEHLSE
+250 DGSNEHSSE
-259 EEEEEEEEEE
+259 EKEEEE
-269 AMEILEEQTTT
+269 AMDDRDEKKTTTT
-280 RKRNEGAEEEEEE
+280 RMEK
-293 GIVEVNDNKS
+293 KS
-303 GGVVV
+303 G
-308 TDAGEEN
+308 
-315 EEEEEERVGTKRR
+315 EEEERVVEVSHGPDAGKQNKEEKEDEDEKRVQRR
-328 RTGENA
+328 RKTGENA
-334 EPSNGG
+334 GASGD
-340 GTNASKGAD
+340 GTNGTTTEPHKAAE
-349 GSESHP
+349 GSESRP
-355 RASSKN
+355 RATSKN
-361 KTMSNSNSNKK
+361 KTNSNSNSNKK
-372 EKIGGGSGDIVD
+372 TKSDGGNRNLVS
-384 VAAVVAGE
+384 VATVVVAEE
-392 DGTVEA
+392 DGIIEA
-398 TSPSARNN
+398 TSPSAKNN
-406 GTTNATILATA
+406 GTTRTTGETETVVEKAVGENNGDVTTTVLA
-417 VAGNADAATP
+417 
-427 TVIVEPPNE
+427 EPQNE
-436 VVDVDAENN
+436 DVDPDAENN
-445 NNDKAAAN
+445 NNKN
-453 AVVANQK
+453 GTPTTGTNQK
-460 KTSASMNNN
+460 KSSVS
-469 NNNKTKGGKPKEKKG
+469 NNKTKGGKQKEKKG
-484 TKKETQQHQHD
+484 TKKEAQHHQHD
-495 VAAAIVKN
+495 VAAAAIVKN

-577 RTMRGENGEEEREIE
+577 RTITGEDGEGDREVQ

-627 TLYHDVSQMLFY
+627 TLYHDCSQMLFY
-639 ALCEKGEDEKH
+639 ALCEKGEDKKY

-695 KRESWVGTPEKPLS
+695 KREGWVGTPEKPLS

-735 VITLSKIS
+735 VITVSKIS

-758 QAQILKRKSKG
+758 QAQILKRKSKATG
-769 DGQQQQQQQQQQQGT
+769 NTSNDGQQQQATVPTETTANETDGT
-784 VTTDATTTTTN
+784 
-795 ANGNDSANVV
+795 GNDSTNMV

-838 KYLKWEGTPV
+838 KYLRWEGTPV

>member
-1 LPPKANSSSLRRGKQ
+1 M
-16 RKKTLCE
+16 
-23 ESERESET
+23 ESESESES
-31 DVDENKPHPSV
+31 ES
-42 KALLLCFSP
+42 
-51 FGVLLFVVVV
+51 
-61 FVVFEKERKMA
+61 E
-72 FDDAVEEEDNDE
+72 DDD
-84 QREKRNEEEE
+84 
-94 EEEEEMTK
+94 
-102 KTTLNNSARANTT
+102 
-115 TDEKTAAQTDDDDE
+115 DDDDE
-129 EESDSDSEEESSSEE
+129 ED

-152 WRNTTYEVG
+152 WKAMEYEVG
-161 DRVSAFASWFQ
+161 DRVAAVASFHQ
-172 TKDKYLPARVIHET
+172 TKRLPARVVHET
-186 TKKETLRGVFGKG
+186 RKKER
-199 GDAAKKSGS
+199 DEKSGKM
-208 GDGASATVVQMIK
+208 VEIK

-230 SKRMDAWLDA
+230 SNRMDAWLDA

-250 DGSNEHLSE
+250 DGSNEHSS
-259 EEEEEEEEEE
+259 EEEEEEE
-269 AMEILEEQTTT
+269 AMDDRDEKKTTTT
-280 RKRNEGAEEEEEE
+280 RMEK
-293 GIVEVNDNKS
+293 KS
-303 GGVVV
+303 G
-308 TDAGEEN
+308 
-315 EEEEEERVGTKRR
+315 EEEERVVEVSHGPDAGKQNKEEKEDEDEKRVQRR
-328 RTGENA
+328 RKTGEIA
-334 EPSNGG
+334 GASGD
-340 GTNASKGAD
+340 GTNGTTTEPHKAAE
-349 GSESHP
+349 GSESRP
-355 RASSKN
+355 RATSKN
-361 KTMSNSNSNKK
+361 KTNSNSNSNKK
-372 EKIGGGSGDIVD
+372 TKSDGGNRNLVS
-384 VAAVVAGE
+384 VATVVVAEE
-392 DGTVEA
+392 DGIIEA
-398 TSPSARNN
+398 TSPSAKNN
-406 GTTNATILATA
+406 GTTRTTGETETVVEKAVGENNGDVTTTVLA
-417 VAGNADAATP
+417 
-427 TVIVEPPNE
+427 EPQNE
-436 VVDVDAENN
+436 DVDPDAENN
-445 NNDKAAAN
+445 NNKN
-453 AVVANQK
+453 GTPTTGTNQK
-460 KTSASMNNN
+460 KSSVS
-469 NNNKTKGGKPKEKKG
+469 NNKTKGGKQKEKKG
-484 TKKETQQHQHD
+484 TKKEAQHHQHD
-495 VAAAIVKN
+495 VAAAAIVKN

-577 RTMRGENGEEEREIE
+577 RTITGEDGEGDREVQ

-627 TLYHDVSQMLFY
+627 TLYHDCSQMLFY
-639 ALCEKGEDEKH
+639 ALCEKGEDKKY

-695 KRESWVGTPEKPLS
+695 KREGWVGTPEKPLS

-728 KSLEIGT
+728 KSLGIGT
-735 VITLSKIS
+735 VITISKIS

-758 QAQILKRKSKG
+758 QAQILKRKSKATG
-769 DGQQQQQQQQQQQGT
+769 NTSNDGQQQQATVPTETTANETDGT
-784 VTTDATTTTTN
+784 
-795 ANGNDSANVV
+795 GNDSTNMV

-838 KYLKWEGTPV
+838 KYLRWEGTPV

>member
-1 LPPKANSSSLRRGKQ
+1 MAE
-16 RKKTLCE
+16 KK
-23 ESERESET
+23 
-31 DVDENKPHPSV
+31 K
-42 KALLLCFSP
+42 
-51 FGVLLFVVVV
+51 
-61 FVVFEKERKMA
+61 
-72 FDDAVEEEDNDE
+72 
-84 QREKRNEEEE
+84 EEEE
-94 EEEEEMTK
+94 EEEEEK
-102 KTTLNNSARANTT
+102 ER
-115 TDEKTAAQTDDDDE
+115 DEEESESSELESESESESESEDDDDDDDDDDE
-129 EESDSDSEEESSSEE
+129 ED

-152 WRNTTYEVG
+152 WKAMEYEVG
-161 DRVSAFASWFQ
+161 DRVAAVASFHQ
-172 TKDKYLPARVIHET
+172 TKRLPARVVHET
-186 TKKETLRGVFGKG
+186 RKKER
-199 GDAAKKSGS
+199 DEKSGKM
-208 GDGASATVVQMIK
+208 VEIK

-230 SKRMDAWLDA
+230 SNRMDAWLDA

-250 DGSNEHLSE
+250 DGSNEHSSE
-259 EEEEEEEEEE
+259 EKEEEE
-269 AMEILEEQTTT
+269 AMDDRDEKKTTTT
-280 RKRNEGAEEEEEE
+280 RMEK
-293 GIVEVNDNKS
+293 KS
-303 GGVVV
+303 G
-308 TDAGEEN
+308 
-315 EEEEEERVGTKRR
+315 EEEERVVEVSHGPDAGKQNKEEKEDEDEKRVQRR
-328 RTGENA
+328 RKTGENA
-334 EPSNGG
+334 GASGD
-340 GTNASKGAD
+340 GTNGTTTEPHKAAE
-349 GSESHP
+349 GSESRP
-355 RASSKN
+355 RATSKN
-361 KTMSNSNSNKK
+361 KTNSNSNSNKK
-372 EKIGGGSGDIVD
+372 TKSDGGNRNLVS
-384 VAAVVAGE
+384 VATVVVAEE
-392 DGTVEA
+392 DGIIEA
-398 TSPSARNN
+398 TSPSAKNN
-406 GTTNATILATA
+406 GTTRTTGETETVVEKAVGENNGDVTTTVLA
-417 VAGNADAATP
+417 
-427 TVIVEPPNE
+427 EPQNE
-436 VVDVDAENN
+436 DVDPDAENN
-445 NNDKAAAN
+445 NNKN
-453 AVVANQK
+453 GTPTTGTNQK
-460 KTSASMNNN
+460 KSSVS
-469 NNNKTKGGKPKEKKG
+469 NNKTKGGKQKEKKG
-484 TKKETQQHQHD
+484 TKKEAQHHQHD
-495 VAAAIVKN
+495 VAAAAIVKN

-577 RTMRGENGEEEREIE
+577 RTITGEDGEGDREVQ

-627 TLYHDVSQMLFY
+627 TLYHDCSQMLFY
-639 ALCEKGEDEKH
+639 ALCEKGEDKKY

-695 KRESWVGTPEKPLS
+695 KREGWVGTPEKPLS

-735 VITLSKIS
+735 VITVSKIS

-758 QAQILKRKSKG
+758 QAQILKRKSKATG
-769 DGQQQQQQQQQQQGT
+769 NTSNDGQQQQATVPTETTANETDGT
-784 VTTDATTTTTN
+784 
-795 ANGNDSANVV
+795 GNDSTNMV

-838 KYLKWEGTPV
+838 KYLRWEGTPV

>member
-1 LPPKANSSSLRRGKQ
+1 
-16 RKKTLCE
+16 
-23 ESERESET
+23 
-31 DVDENKPHPSV
+31 
-42 KALLLCFSP
+42 
-51 FGVLLFVVVV
+51 
-61 FVVFEKERKMA
+61 MA

-84 QREKRNEEEE
+84 QREKRNEEE

-769 DGQQQQQQQQQQQGT
+769 DG
-784 VTTDATTTTTN
+784 TTTTTTTTTTTRYCHN
-795 ANGNDSANVV
+795 RCNDDDDEREWKRLGERGHRSSSRSDGGNHCEAGRDCDPGGEASESV
-805 IGQVVEVTAET
+805 GRE
-816 IAKLDEIVTPA
+816 
-827 ARRAK
+827 R
-832 ALDVNV
+832 
-838 KYLKWEGTPV
+838 
-848 SNVV
+848 

>member
-1 LPPKANSSSLRRGKQ
+1 
-16 RKKTLCE
+16 
-23 ESERESET
+23 
-31 DVDENKPHPSV
+31 
-42 KALLLCFSP
+42 
-51 FGVLLFVVVV
+51 
-61 FVVFEKERKMA
+61 MA
-72 FDDAVEEEDNDE
+72 EEEKKKKKK
-84 QREKRNEEEE
+84 EKEEEE
-94 EEEEEMTK
+94 EEEEEK
-102 KTTLNNSARANTT
+102 KR
-115 TDEKTAAQTDDDDE
+115 DEEEESETSELESESESESESEDDDDDDDDE
-129 EESDSDSEEESSSEE
+129 DD
-144 EDEEELAK
+144 EELAK
-152 WRNTTYEVG
+152 WKAMEYEVG
-161 DRVSAFASWFQ
+161 DRVAAVASFHQ
-172 TKDKYLPARVIHET
+172 TKRLPARVVHET
-186 TKKETLRGVFGKG
+186 RKKER
-199 GDAAKKSGS
+199 DEKSGKM
-208 GDGASATVVQMIK
+208 VEIK

-230 SKRMDAWLDA
+230 SNRMDAWLDA

-250 DGSNEHLSE
+250 DGSNEHSSE
-259 EEEEEEEEEE
+259 EKEEEE
-269 AMEILEEQTTT
+269 AMDDRDEKKTTTT
-280 RKRNEGAEEEEEE
+280 RMEK
-293 GIVEVNDNKS
+293 KS
-303 GGVVV
+303 G
-308 TDAGEEN
+308 
-315 EEEEEERVGTKRR
+315 EEEERVVEVSHGPDDAGKQNKEDKEDEDEKRVQRR
-328 RTGENA
+328 RKAGENA
-334 EPSNGG
+334 GASGD
-340 GTNASKGAD
+340 GTNGTTTEPHKAAE
-349 GSESHP
+349 GSESRP
-355 RASSKN
+355 RATSKN
-361 KTMSNSNSNKK
+361 KTNSNSNSNKK
-372 EKIGGGSGDIVD
+372 TKSGGGNRNLFK
-384 VAAVVAGE
+384 VATVVVAEE
-392 DGTVEA
+392 DCIIEA
-398 TSPSARNN
+398 TSPSAKNN
-406 GTTNATILATA
+406 GTTRTTGETETVVEKAVGENNGDVTTTVLA
-417 VAGNADAATP
+417 
-427 TVIVEPPNE
+427 EPQNE
-436 VVDVDAENN
+436 DVDPDAENN
-445 NNDKAAAN
+445 NNKN
-453 AVVANQK
+453 GTPTTGTNQK
-460 KTSASMNNN
+460 KSSVS
-469 NNNKTKGGKPKEKKG
+469 NNKTKGGKQKEKKG
-484 TKKETQQHQHD
+484 TKKEAQHHQHD
-495 VAAAIVKN
+495 VAAAAIVKN

-577 RTMRGENGEEEREIE
+577 RTISGEDGEGDREVQ

-627 TLYHDVSQMLFY
+627 TLYHDCSQMLFY
-639 ALCEKGEDEKH
+639 ALCEKGEDKKY
-650 RVVGYF
+650 RLVGYF

-695 KRESWVGTPEKPLS
+695 KREGWVGTPEKPLS

-735 VITLSKIS
+735 VITVSKIS

-758 QAQILKRKSKG
+758 QAQILKRKSKAIG
-769 DGQQQQQQQQQQQGT
+769 NTSNDGQQQQATVPTETTANETDGT
-784 VTTDATTTTTN
+784 
-795 ANGNDSANVV
+795 GNNSANMV

-838 KYLKWEGTPV
+838 KYLRWEGTPV

>member
-1 LPPKANSSSLRRGKQ
+1 MAE
-16 RKKTLCE
+16 KK
-23 ESERESET
+23 
-31 DVDENKPHPSV
+31 K
-42 KALLLCFSP
+42 
-51 FGVLLFVVVV
+51 
-61 FVVFEKERKMA
+61 
-72 FDDAVEEEDNDE
+72 
-84 QREKRNEEEE
+84 EEEE
-94 EEEEEMTK
+94 EEEEEK
-102 KTTLNNSARANTT
+102 ER
-115 TDEKTAAQTDDDDE
+115 DEEESESSELESESESESESEDDDDDDDDDE
-129 EESDSDSEEESSSEE
+129 ED

-152 WRNTTYEVG
+152 WKAMEYEVG
-161 DRVSAFASWFQ
+161 DRVAAVASFHQ
-172 TKDKYLPARVIHET
+172 TKRLPARVVHET
-186 TKKETLRGVFGKG
+186 RKKER
-199 GDAAKKSGS
+199 DEKSGKM
-208 GDGASATVVQMIK
+208 VEIK

-230 SKRMDAWLDA
+230 SNRMDAWLDA

-250 DGSNEHLSE
+250 DGSNEHSSE
-259 EEEEEEEEEE
+259 EKEEEE
-269 AMEILEEQTTT
+269 AMDDRDEKKTTTT
-280 RKRNEGAEEEEEE
+280 RMEK
-293 GIVEVNDNKS
+293 KS
-303 GGVVV
+303 G
-308 TDAGEEN
+308 
-315 EEEEEERVGTKRR
+315 EEEERVVEVSHGPDAGKQNKEEDEDEKRVQRR
-328 RTGENA
+328 RKTGENA
-334 EPSNGG
+334 GASGD
-340 GTNASKGAD
+340 GTNGTTTEPHKAAE
-349 GSESHP
+349 GSESRP
-355 RASSKN
+355 RATSKN
-361 KTMSNSNSNKK
+361 KTNSNSNSNKK
-372 EKIGGGSGDIVD
+372 TKSDGGNRNLVS
-384 VAAVVAGE
+384 VATVVVAEE
-392 DGTVEA
+392 DGIIEA
-398 TSPSARNN
+398 TSPSAKNN
-406 GTTNATILATA
+406 GTTRTTGETETVVEKAVGKNNGDVTTTVLA
-417 VAGNADAATP
+417 
-427 TVIVEPPNE
+427 EPQNE
-436 VVDVDAENN
+436 DVDPDAENN
-445 NNDKAAAN
+445 NNKN
-453 AVVANQK
+453 GTPTTGTNQK
-460 KTSASMNNN
+460 KSSVS
-469 NNNKTKGGKPKEKKG
+469 NNKTKGGKQKEKKG
-484 TKKETQQHQHD
+484 TKKEAQHHQHD
-495 VAAAIVKN
+495 VAAAAIVKN

-577 RTMRGENGEEEREIE
+577 RTITGEDGEGDREVQ

-627 TLYHDVSQMLFY
+627 TLYHDCSQMLFY
-639 ALCEKGEDEKH
+639 ALCEKGEDKKY

-695 KRESWVGTPEKPLS
+695 KREGWVGTPEKPLS

-735 VITLSKIS
+735 VITVSKIS

-758 QAQILKRKSKG
+758 QAQILKRKSKAIG
-769 DGQQQQQQQQQQQGT
+769 NTSNDGQQQQATVPTETTANETDGT
-784 VTTDATTTTTN
+784 
-795 ANGNDSANVV
+795 GNDSTNMV

-838 KYLKWEGTPV
+838 KYLRWEGTPV

>member
-1 LPPKANSSSLRRGKQ
+1 MAE
-16 RKKTLCE
+16 KK
-23 ESERESET
+23 
-31 DVDENKPHPSV
+31 K
-42 KALLLCFSP
+42 
-51 FGVLLFVVVV
+51 
-61 FVVFEKERKMA
+61 
-72 FDDAVEEEDNDE
+72 
-84 QREKRNEEEE
+84 EEEE
-94 EEEEEMTK
+94 EEEEEK
-102 KTTLNNSARANTT
+102 ER
-115 TDEKTAAQTDDDDE
+115 DEEESESSELESESESESESEDDDDDDDE
-129 EESDSDSEEESSSEE
+129 ED

-152 WRNTTYEVG
+152 WKAMEYEVG
-161 DRVSAFASWFQ
+161 DRVAAVASFHQ
-172 TKDKYLPARVIHET
+172 TKRLPARVVHET
-186 TKKETLRGVFGKG
+186 RKKER
-199 GDAAKKSGS
+199 DEKSGKM
-208 GDGASATVVQMIK
+208 VEIK

-230 SKRMDAWLDA
+230 SNRMDAWLDA

-250 DGSNEHLSE
+250 DGSNEHSSE
-259 EEEEEEEEEE
+259 EKAEEE
-269 AMEILEEQTTT
+269 AMDDRDEKKTTTT
-280 RKRNEGAEEEEEE
+280 RMEK
-293 GIVEVNDNKS
+293 KS
-303 GGVVV
+303 G
-308 TDAGEEN
+308 
-315 EEEEEERVGTKRR
+315 EEEERVVEVSHGPDAGKQNKEEKEDEDEKRVQRR
-328 RTGENA
+328 RKTGEIA
-334 EPSNGG
+334 GASGD
-340 GTNASKGAD
+340 GTNGTTTEPHKAAE
-349 GSESHP
+349 GSESRP
-355 RASSKN
+355 RATSKN
-361 KTMSNSNSNKK
+361 KTNSNSNSNKK
-372 EKIGGGSGDIVD
+372 TKSDGGNRNLVS
-384 VAAVVAGE
+384 VATVVVAEE
-392 DGTVEA
+392 DGIIEA
-398 TSPSARNN
+398 TSPSAKNN
-406 GTTNATILATA
+406 GTTRTTGETETVVEKAVGENNGDVTTTVLA
-417 VAGNADAATP
+417 
-427 TVIVEPPNE
+427 EPQNE
-436 VVDVDAENN
+436 DVDPDAENN
-445 NNDKAAAN
+445 NNKN
-453 AVVANQK
+453 GTPTTGTNQK
-460 KTSASMNNN
+460 KSSVS
-469 NNNKTKGGKPKEKKG
+469 NNKTKGGKQKEKKG
-484 TKKETQQHQHD
+484 TKKEAQHHQHD
-495 VAAAIVKN
+495 VAAAAIVKN

-577 RTMRGENGEEEREIE
+577 RTITGEDGEGDREVQ

-627 TLYHDVSQMLFY
+627 TLYHDCSQMLFY
-639 ALCEKGEDEKH
+639 ALCEKGEDKKY

-695 KRESWVGTPEKPLS
+695 KREGWVGTPEKPLS

-728 KSLEIGT
+728 KSLGIGT
-735 VITLSKIS
+735 VITISKIS

-758 QAQILKRKSKG
+758 QAQILKRKSKATG
-769 DGQQQQQQQQQQQGT
+769 NTSNDGQQQQATVPTETTANETDGT
-784 VTTDATTTTTN
+784 
-795 ANGNDSANVV
+795 GNDSTNMV

-838 KYLKWEGTPV
+838 KYLRWEGTPV

>member
-1 LPPKANSSSLRRGKQ
+1 MAE
-16 RKKTLCE
+16 KK
-23 ESERESET
+23 
-31 DVDENKPHPSV
+31 K
-42 KALLLCFSP
+42 
-51 FGVLLFVVVV
+51 
-61 FVVFEKERKMA
+61 
-72 FDDAVEEEDNDE
+72 
-84 QREKRNEEEE
+84 EEEE
-94 EEEEEMTK
+94 EEEEEK
-102 KTTLNNSARANTT
+102 ER
-115 TDEKTAAQTDDDDE
+115 DEEESESSELESESESESEDDDDDE
-129 EESDSDSEEESSSEE
+129 ED

-152 WRNTTYEVG
+152 WKAMEYEVG
-161 DRVSAFASWFQ
+161 DRVAAVASFHQ
-172 TKDKYLPARVIHET
+172 TKRLPARVVHET
-186 TKKETLRGVFGKG
+186 RKKER
-199 GDAAKKSGS
+199 DEKSGKM
-208 GDGASATVVQMIK
+208 VEIK

-230 SKRMDAWLDA
+230 SNRMDAWLDA

-250 DGSNEHLSE
+250 DGSNEHSSE
-259 EEEEEEEEEE
+259 EKEEEE
-269 AMEILEEQTTT
+269 AMDDRDEKKTTTT
-280 RKRNEGAEEEEEE
+280 RMEK
-293 GIVEVNDNKS
+293 KS
-303 GGVVV
+303 G
-308 TDAGEEN
+308 
-315 EEEEEERVGTKRR
+315 EEEERVVEVSHGPDAGKQNKEEKEDEDEKRVQRR
-328 RTGENA
+328 RKTGENA
-334 EPSNGG
+334 GASGD
-340 GTNASKGAD
+340 GTNGTTTEPHKAAE
-349 GSESHP
+349 GSESRP
-355 RASSKN
+355 RATSKN
-361 KTMSNSNSNKK
+361 KTNSNSNSNKK
-372 EKIGGGSGDIVD
+372 TKSDGGNRNLVS
-384 VAAVVAGE
+384 VATVVVAEE
-392 DGTVEA
+392 DGIIEA
-398 TSPSARNN
+398 TSPSAKNN
-406 GTTNATILATA
+406 GTTRTTGETETVVEKAVGENNGDVTTTVLA
-417 VAGNADAATP
+417 
-427 TVIVEPPNE
+427 EPQNE
-436 VVDVDAENN
+436 DVDPDAENN
-445 NNDKAAAN
+445 NNKN
-453 AVVANQK
+453 GTPTTGTNQK
-460 KTSASMNNN
+460 KSSVS
-469 NNNKTKGGKPKEKKG
+469 NNKTKGGKQKEKKG
-484 TKKETQQHQHD
+484 TKKEAQHHQHD
-495 VAAAIVKN
+495 VAAAAIVKN

-577 RTMRGENGEEEREIE
+577 RTITGEDGEGDREVQ

-627 TLYHDVSQMLFY
+627 TLYHDCSQMLFY
-639 ALCEKGEDEKH
+639 ALCEKGEDKKY

-695 KRESWVGTPEKPLS
+695 KREGWVGTPEKPLS

-735 VITLSKIS
+735 VITVSKIS

-758 QAQILKRKSKG
+758 QAQILKRKSKATG
-769 DGQQQQQQQQQQQGT
+769 NTSNDGQQQQATVPTETTANETDGT
-784 VTTDATTTTTN
+784 
-795 ANGNDSANVV
+795 GNDSTNMV

-838 KYLKWEGTPV
+838 KYLRWEGTPV

>member
-1 LPPKANSSSLRRGKQ
+1 MAE
-16 RKKTLCE
+16 KK
-23 ESERESET
+23 
-31 DVDENKPHPSV
+31 K
-42 KALLLCFSP
+42 
-51 FGVLLFVVVV
+51 
-61 FVVFEKERKMA
+61 
-72 FDDAVEEEDNDE
+72 
-84 QREKRNEEEE
+84 EEEE
-94 EEEEEMTK
+94 EEEEEK
-102 KTTLNNSARANTT
+102 ER
-115 TDEKTAAQTDDDDE
+115 DEEESESSELESESESESESEDDDDDDDDDDE
-129 EESDSDSEEESSSEE
+129 ED

-152 WRNTTYEVG
+152 WKAMEYEVG
-161 DRVSAFASWFQ
+161 DRVAAVASFHQ
-172 TKDKYLPARVIHET
+172 TKRLPARVVHET
-186 TKKETLRGVFGKG
+186 RKKER
-199 GDAAKKSGS
+199 DEKSGKM
-208 GDGASATVVQMIK
+208 VEIK

-230 SKRMDAWLDA
+230 SNRMDAWLDA

-250 DGSNEHLSE
+250 DGSNEHSS
-259 EEEEEEEEEE
+259 EEEEEEE
-269 AMEILEEQTTT
+269 AMDDRDEKKTTTT
-280 RKRNEGAEEEEEE
+280 RMEK
-293 GIVEVNDNKS
+293 KS
-303 GGVVV
+303 G
-308 TDAGEEN
+308 
-315 EEEEEERVGTKRR
+315 EEEERVVEVSHGPDAGKQNKEEKEYEDEKRVQRR
-328 RTGENA
+328 RKTGENA
-334 EPSNGG
+334 GASGD
-340 GTNASKGAD
+340 GTNGTTTEPHKAAE
-349 GSESHP
+349 GSESRP
-355 RASSKN
+355 RATSKN
-361 KTMSNSNSNKK
+361 KTNSNSNSNKK
-372 EKIGGGSGDIVD
+372 TKSDGGNRNLVS
-384 VAAVVAGE
+384 VATVVVAEE
-392 DGTVEA
+392 DGIIEA
-398 TSPSARNN
+398 TSPSAKNN
-406 GTTNATILATA
+406 GTTRTTGETETVVEKAVGENNGDVTTTVLA
-417 VAGNADAATP
+417 
-427 TVIVEPPNE
+427 EPQNE
-436 VVDVDAENN
+436 DVDPDAENN
-445 NNDKAAAN
+445 NNKN
-453 AVVANQK
+453 GTPTTGTNQK
-460 KTSASMNNN
+460 KSSVS
-469 NNNKTKGGKPKEKKG
+469 NNKTKGGKQKEKKG
-484 TKKETQQHQHD
+484 TKKEAQHHQHD
-495 VAAAIVKN
+495 VAAAAIVKN

-577 RTMRGENGEEEREIE
+577 RTITGEDGEGDREVQ

-627 TLYHDVSQMLFY
+627 TLYHDCSQMLFY
-639 ALCEKGEDEKH
+639 ALCEKGEDRKY

-695 KRESWVGTPEKPLS
+695 KREGWVGTPEKPLS

-735 VITLSKIS
+735 VITVSKIS

-758 QAQILKRKSKG
+758 QAQILKRKSKATG
-769 DGQQQQQQQQQQQGT
+769 NTSNDGQQQQATVPTETTANETDGT
-784 VTTDATTTTTN
+784 
-795 ANGNDSANVV
+795 GNDSTNMV

-838 KYLKWEGTPV
+838 KYLRWEGTPV

>member
-1 LPPKANSSSLRRGKQ
+1 MCIQ
-16 RKKTLCE
+16 IFF
-23 ESERESET
+23 RESVRVAEET
-31 DVDENKPHPSV
+31 MTAEKEEEE
-42 KALLLCFSP
+42 
-51 FGVLLFVVVV
+51 
-61 FVVFEKERKMA
+61 EKERGKEG
-72 FDDAVEEEDNDE
+72 EEE
-84 QREKRNEEEE
+84 KPTITGEEEE
-94 EEEEEMTK
+94 EESE
-102 KTTLNNSARANTT
+102 
-115 TDEKTAAQTDDDDE
+115 E
-129 EESDSDSEEESSSEE
+129 EESEEEEDSESESEE
-144 EDEEELAK
+144 ADEEELAK
-152 WRNTTYEVG
+152 WRDARYEVG
-161 DRVSAFASWFQ
+161 DRVSAYASWFQ
-172 TKDKYLPARVIHET
+172 SNKYLPARVIHET
-186 TKKETLRGVFGKG
+186 TKKERDAKNG
-199 GDAAKKSGS
+199 GGF
-208 GDGASATVVQMIK
+208 VQIK

-230 SKRMDAWLDA
+230 SNRMDAWLDA

-259 EEEEEEEEEE
+259 EEEEDEEG
-269 AMEILEEQTTT
+269 AMEILEEKATMKK
-280 RKRNEGAEEEEEE
+280 KRSDEGEEERGMVDANGE
-293 GIVEVNDNKS
+293 K

-308 TDAGEEN
+308 TDAGEES
-315 EEEEEERVGTKRR
+315 EKDADDEGGAKRR
-328 RTGENA
+328 RTNENA
-334 EPSNGG
+334 GPSNGDG
-340 GTNASKGAD
+340 ANASKGGD

-355 RASSKN
+355 RTSSKN
-361 KTMSNSNSNKK
+361 KTSSNSNKK
-372 EKIGGGSGDIVD
+372 AKSSGNIIT
-384 VAAVVAGE
+384 ATGVVAEE
-392 DGTVEA
+392 DGIVEA
-398 TSPSARNN
+398 TSPSAKNN
-406 GTTNATILATA
+406 RTTKTTVLTA
-417 VAGNADAATP
+417 AVVGNDDDDDDDDNGSTP
-427 TVIVEPPNE
+427 PEVIVEPPNE

-445 NNDKAAAN
+445 NNDKTTTTA
-453 AVVANQK
+453 ANQK
-460 KTSASMNNN
+460 KTTANNI

-524 YPDEFTSDNRLFVC
+524 YPEEFTSDNRLFVC

-577 RTMRGENGEEEREIE
+577 RTVPGENGEESRVIE

-639 ALCEKGEDEKH
+639 TLCEKGEDKKH

-709 DLGLMSYSAYWGDV
+709 DLGLMSYSSYWGDV

-735 VITLSKIS
+735 VITVSKIS

-769 DGQQQQQQQQQQQGT
+769 DGQQQQQQQQQHQHQQEDAAIADAGT
-784 VTTDATTTTTN
+784 NTN
-795 ANGNDSANVV
+795 PIENETPVNVV
-805 IGQVVEVTAET
+805 VGQVVEVTAET

>member
-1 LPPKANSSSLRRGKQ
+1 
-16 RKKTLCE
+16 
-23 ESERESET
+23 
-31 DVDENKPHPSV
+31 
-42 KALLLCFSP
+42 
-51 FGVLLFVVVV
+51 
-61 FVVFEKERKMA
+61 MA

-84 QREKRNEEEE
+84 QRERRNEEEE
-94 EEEEEMTK
+94 EEGMTK
-102 KTTLNNSARANTT
+102 KTTLNSARANTT
-115 TDEKTAAQTDDDDE
+115 TDEKTAAQTDDDEE
-129 EESDSDSEEESSSEE
+129 EESDSDSEEESSSSEE

-208 GDGASATVVQMIK
+208 GDGASATVVQIIK

-445 NNDKAAAN
+445 NNDKT
-453 AVVANQK
+453 Q
-460 KTSASMNNN
+460 
-469 NNNKTKGGKPKEKKG
+469 GGKPKEKKG

-769 DGQQQQQQQQQQQGT
+769 DGQQQQQQGT

>member
-1 LPPKANSSSLRRGKQ
+1 MAE
-16 RKKTLCE
+16 KK
-23 ESERESET
+23 
-31 DVDENKPHPSV
+31 K
-42 KALLLCFSP
+42 
-51 FGVLLFVVVV
+51 
-61 FVVFEKERKMA
+61 
-72 FDDAVEEEDNDE
+72 
-84 QREKRNEEEE
+84 EEEE
-94 EEEEEMTK
+94 EEEEEK
-102 KTTLNNSARANTT
+102 ER
-115 TDEKTAAQTDDDDE
+115 DEEESESSELESESESESESEDDDDDDDDDE
-129 EESDSDSEEESSSEE
+129 ED

-152 WRNTTYEVG
+152 WKAMEYEVG
-161 DRVSAFASWFQ
+161 DRVAAVASFHQ
-172 TKDKYLPARVIHET
+172 TKRLPARVVHET
-186 TKKETLRGVFGKG
+186 RKKER
-199 GDAAKKSGS
+199 DEKSGKM
-208 GDGASATVVQMIK
+208 VEIK

-230 SKRMDAWLDA
+230 SNRMDAWLDA

-250 DGSNEHLSE
+250 DGSNEHSS
-259 EEEEEEEEEE
+259 EEEEEEE
-269 AMEILEEQTTT
+269 AMDDRDEKKTTTT
-280 RKRNEGAEEEEEE
+280 RMEK
-293 GIVEVNDNKS
+293 KS
-303 GGVVV
+303 G
-308 TDAGEEN
+308 
-315 EEEEEERVGTKRR
+315 EEEERVVEVSHGPDAGKQNKEEKEDEDEKRVQRR
-328 RTGENA
+328 RKTGENA
-334 EPSNGG
+334 GASGD
-340 GTNASKGAD
+340 GTNGTTTEPHKAAE
-349 GSESHP
+349 GSESRP
-355 RASSKN
+355 RATSKN
-361 KTMSNSNSNKK
+361 KTNSNSNSNKK
-372 EKIGGGSGDIVD
+372 TKSDGGNRNLVS
-384 VAAVVAGE
+384 VATVVVAEE
-392 DGTVEA
+392 DGIIEA
-398 TSPSARNN
+398 TSPSAKNN
-406 GTTNATILATA
+406 GTTRTTGETETVVEKAVGENNGDVTTTVLA
-417 VAGNADAATP
+417 
-427 TVIVEPPNE
+427 EPQNE
-436 VVDVDAENN
+436 DVDPDAENN
-445 NNDKAAAN
+445 NNKN
-453 AVVANQK
+453 GTPTTGTNQK
-460 KTSASMNNN
+460 KSSVS
-469 NNNKTKGGKPKEKKG
+469 NNKTKGGKQKEKKG
-484 TKKETQQHQHD
+484 TKKEAQHHQHD
-495 VAAAIVKN
+495 VAAAAIVKN

-577 RTMRGENGEEEREIE
+577 RTITGEDGEGDREVQ

-627 TLYHDVSQMLFY
+627 TLYHDCSQMLFY
-639 ALCEKGEDEKH
+639 ALCEKGEDKKY

-695 KRESWVGTPEKPLS
+695 KREGWVGTPEKPLS

-735 VITLSKIS
+735 VITVSKIS

-758 QAQILKRKSKG
+758 QAQILKRKSKATG
-769 DGQQQQQQQQQQQGT
+769 NTSNDGQQQQATVPTETTANETDGT
-784 VTTDATTTTTN
+784 
-795 ANGNDSANVV
+795 GNDSTNMV

-838 KYLKWEGTPV
+838 KYLRWEGTPV

>member
-1 LPPKANSSSLRRGKQ
+1 MAE
-16 RKKTLCE
+16 KK
-23 ESERESET
+23 
-31 DVDENKPHPSV
+31 K
-42 KALLLCFSP
+42 
-51 FGVLLFVVVV
+51 
-61 FVVFEKERKMA
+61 
-72 FDDAVEEEDNDE
+72 
-84 QREKRNEEEE
+84 EEEE
-94 EEEEEMTK
+94 EEEEEK
-102 KTTLNNSARANTT
+102 ER
-115 TDEKTAAQTDDDDE
+115 DEEESESSELESESESESESEDDDDDDDDDE
-129 EESDSDSEEESSSEE
+129 ED

-152 WRNTTYEVG
+152 WKAMEYEVG
-161 DRVSAFASWFQ
+161 DRVAAVASFHQ
-172 TKDKYLPARVIHET
+172 TKRLPARVVHET
-186 TKKETLRGVFGKG
+186 RKKER
-199 GDAAKKSGS
+199 DEKSGKM
-208 GDGASATVVQMIK
+208 VEIK

-230 SKRMDAWLDA
+230 SNRMDAWLDA

-250 DGSNEHLSE
+250 DGSNEHSS
-259 EEEEEEEEEE
+259 EEEEEEE
-269 AMEILEEQTTT
+269 AMDDRDEKKKTTT
-280 RKRNEGAEEEEEE
+280 RMEK
-293 GIVEVNDNKS
+293 KS
-303 GGVVV
+303 G
-308 TDAGEEN
+308 
-315 EEEEEERVGTKRR
+315 EEEERVVEVSHGPDAGKQNKEEKEDEDEKRVQRR
-328 RTGENA
+328 RKTGENA
-334 EPSNGG
+334 GASGD
-340 GTNASKGAD
+340 GTNGTTTEPHKAAE
-349 GSESHP
+349 GSESRP
-355 RASSKN
+355 RATSKN
-361 KTMSNSNSNKK
+361 KTNSNSNSNKK
-372 EKIGGGSGDIVD
+372 TKSDGGNRNLVS
-384 VAAVVAGE
+384 VATVVVAEE
-392 DGTVEA
+392 DGIIEA
-398 TSPSARNN
+398 TSPSAKNN
-406 GTTNATILATA
+406 GTTRTTGETETVVEKAVGENNGDVTTTVLA
-417 VAGNADAATP
+417 
-427 TVIVEPPNE
+427 EPQNE
-436 VVDVDAENN
+436 DVDPDAENN
-445 NNDKAAAN
+445 NNKN
-453 AVVANQK
+453 GTPTTGTNQK
-460 KTSASMNNN
+460 KSSVS
-469 NNNKTKGGKPKEKKG
+469 NNKTKGGKQKEKKG
-484 TKKETQQHQHD
+484 TKKEAQHHQHD
-495 VAAAIVKN
+495 VAAAAIVKN

-577 RTMRGENGEEEREIE
+577 RTITGEDGEGDREVQ

-627 TLYHDVSQMLFY
+627 TLYHDCSQMLFY
-639 ALCEKGEDEKH
+639 ALCEKGEDKKY

-695 KRESWVGTPEKPLS
+695 KREGWVGTPEKPLS

-735 VITLSKIS
+735 VITVSKIS

-758 QAQILKRKSKG
+758 QAQILKRKSKATG
-769 DGQQQQQQQQQQQGT
+769 NTSNDGQQQQATVPTETTANETDGT
-784 VTTDATTTTTN
+784 
-795 ANGNDSANVV
+795 GNDSTNMV

-838 KYLKWEGTPV
+838 KYLRWEGTPV